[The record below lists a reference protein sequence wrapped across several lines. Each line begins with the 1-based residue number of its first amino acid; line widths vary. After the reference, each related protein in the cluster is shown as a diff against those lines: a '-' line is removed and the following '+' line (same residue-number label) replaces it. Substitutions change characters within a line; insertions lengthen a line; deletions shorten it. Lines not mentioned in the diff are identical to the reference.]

1 MGDYTLSNLK
11 RITIFAGHYGSGKTN
26 IAINY
31 ALYLKSI
38 YDNVTIADIDIVNPY
53 FRTKDGEKVLSENGI
68 KLISSEYAN
77 TNVDVPAIPPEV
89 YAVTQNKELY
99 SVIDVGGDDRGAYA
113 LGRYAPDILKENNY
127 NMYFVINKYR
137 PLTKDASGTVEIMKE
152 IEASC
157 GIKFNGIVNNSNLGN
172 ETTATD
178 ILDSVKYADEIS
190 KASGLDVV
198 LTTVRSDL
206 FNEVSQ
212 KIDNAFPIKIYVN
225 FLDRIKN

>member
-172 ETTATD
+172 ETTAID

-198 LTTVRSDL
+198 LTTVRRDL